1 VAEDKPFALAGDSPF
16 AADKIDTDIN
26 PSDVIIWSG
35 SDAREQSDGSVHVGI
50 RLNTKKEFTLYADK
64 IKISGPKGWILEST
78 EAPPTRETI
87 DPITGDRIQVFYGGD
102 FLLKFKGPSAWTD
115 SEFDV
120 NVKYIGCTKVI
131 CLFPYTEKMKVP
143 FYSTDKLAE
152 NAPILAE
159 VDDSQTF
166 EEKWSER
173 LAGGGIPYGL
183 LLLIVFLGG
192 ILSNLTPC
200 VYPMIP
206 ITLRLLAN
214 QGKSPYLNASI
225 YASGIV
231 VTYSSLGIAA
241 AMSGGMFGALLA
253 SPTFNLVFAV
263 VMTTLAVT
271 MLGFGNFSKLQ
282 MIGNKMGAG
291 KASLKN
297 TFLMGAGAGL
307 VAAPCTGPILA
318 ALLAYTAKNQ
328 ESILASSFLL
338 FIYSLG
344 FALPYVLLGGAASQ
358 VSQRKVSPKIQVG
371 IKLLFA
377 SVMFA
382 LGIYYLRVP
391 FYGTFNQLHEIWPT
405 LAVFAGVTGVA
416 MLFYWV
422 SNTKLQ
428 NNKYSMLIPSLI
440 LGLGIFATSQ
450 WASRTDLSAEVEN
463 SATLTWTHSED
474 EAIAA
479 ALEANKPIMVD
490 FWAEWCEACKKMD
503 KTTFLDPDVRNELAA
518 NWIIL
523 KLDLTEDNDAND
535 EIQEKYQLAGL
546 PTLILL
552 QKDGSLDGMN
562 KMGGYTSANKLIKN
576 LKTFDSRAMP
586 K

>member
-1 VAEDKPFALAGDSPF
+1 M
-16 AADKIDTDIN
+16 
-26 PSDVIIWSG
+26 
-35 SDAREQSDGSVHVGI
+35 
-50 RLNTKKEFTLYADK
+50 
-64 IKISGPKGWILEST
+64 
-78 EAPPTRETI
+78 EAPPTKETI
-87 DPITGDRIQVFYGGD
+87 DPITGDRIQVYYGGD
-102 FLLKFKGPSAWTD
+102 FLLNFKGPSAWTD
-115 SEFDV
+115 SEFHV

-131 CLFPYTEKMKVP
+131 CLFPYTEKMKIP
-143 FYSTDKLAE
+143 FYSADSLKSATPVVADS
-152 NAPILAE
+152 PP
-159 VDDSQTF
+159 VMDDESQTF

-183 LLLIVFLGG
+183 LLVIVFLGG

-214 QGKSPYLNASI
+214 QGKSPYFNASV

-241 AMSGGMFGALLA
+241 AMSGGMFGAMLA

-271 MLGFGNFSKLQ
+271 MLGFGNFSKIQ
-282 MIGNKMGAG
+282 MLGNKMGAG

-328 ESILASSFLL
+328 GSILASSFLL

-344 FALPYVLLGGAASQ
+344 FAIPYVILGGAASQ
-358 VSQRKVSPKIQVG
+358 VSQRKVSPKVQVG

-391 FYGTFNQLHEIWPT
+391 FYGTFNQLHDIWPT
-405 LAVFAGVTGVA
+405 LAVFAGGIGVA
-416 MLFYWV
+416 LLIYWV
-422 SNTKLQ
+422 SNSKLQ
-428 NNKYSMLIPSLI
+428 HNKYLMLIPSII
-440 LGLGIFATSQ
+440 LGVGIFATSQ
-450 WASRTDLSAEVEN
+450 WAGRTDTSAATQN
-463 SATLTWTHSED
+463 SASLTWTHSEG

-479 ALEANKPIMVD
+479 ALASNKPILVD

-503 KTTFLDPDVRNELAA
+503 KTTFLDPKIRNELAA
-518 NWIIL
+518 NWILL

-535 EIQEKYQLAGL
+535 AVQEKYQLAGL
-546 PTLILL
+546 PTLALL
-552 QKDGSLDGMN
+552 KKDGKLEGMN

-576 LKTFDSRAMP
+576 LKTFDSSARP
-586 K
+586 Q